1 MATPTNDNVD
11 YRLMNRVSS
20 LVICSQCLRNGK
32 VTPIPQI
39 ISDLRPPTN
48 LCPTCRDAKLPAAAR
63 RKRGRLLAFKR

>member
-11 YRLMNRVSS
+11 YRLMNRISS
-20 LVICSQCLRNGK
+20 LVICSQCLRKGK

-48 LCPTCRDAKLPAAAR
+48 LCPTCRDEKLPASAR